1 MFLSKIVK
9 KKICKYMRFK
19 IFTLIYH
26 KISLSYSSIFTNK
39 GQKYANVLTYA
50 RPLVIN
56 LLVLITIILHILNI

>member
-1 MFLSKIVK
+1 M
-9 KKICKYMRFK
+9 CFK
-19 IFTLIYH
+19 IFALMYH